1 VNHKEGNMT
10 EYLRTKRAFIVFAL
24 ATAWSPLAAA
34 PPGLIRLSVDG
45 TRIIASEKNRASAV
59 SLQRDL
65 AAFVGGEIPIIGDAR
80 LTDEQMN
87 RHDLILLG
95 DLNTNRLTARLYLNN
110 YAFVDALFPGPGG
123 HLIKT
128 VVDPFGR
135 GRSMILVAG
144 SDTEGTRRAAERFA
158 AIVRE
163 RGAELPL
170 LHDVA
175 ADSLRT
181 IAPPLRQD
189 VPRLNEENR
198 RLFIESAGESALARA
213 YTYAKNYYFT
223 NDPIWVDLYK
233 GVLFYYADEARA
245 RNNWRFAPRLE
256 FYFVLGAL
264 VETWKLIEYDPVFTD
279 GDRKKIRSLL
289 SGLAQYLS
297 QITYLTPRGN
307 PSGEPRQNHTTFAS
321 LSLDA
326 AYRYFSRE
334 GHPNAPAWKAAAER
348 MLSGQARTHR
358 ADDDAGHYGW
368 YAPVHTWVYF
378 QRHEPKRL
386 ADNHLIRN
394 LGDLA
399 LMLTD
404 NRLDELTHGD
414 VPVYIP
420 ERQISDLPAEM
431 VQVSGR
437 NSPGAPAVRPRYL
450 GPVLSIAYFAT
461 RDPAYAWGYRW
472 VTHNA
477 PAAPGVQLGIAVPLY
492 AAPMS
497 ASLPAPERFFGVKAV
512 MLDDA
517 TLEQVASRV
526 WDQRWV
532 PHRGESYFDK
542 LSIRPSFNEQDEYLA
557 IDGVSALA
565 HGHEDANAVLRLTW
579 KDRIWLADLDY
590 NRTLPRYH
598 NTIEIIR
605 DGQTGVCPPFA
616 ALRGRAD
623 FDSIG
628 LVSSRLEHYTG
639 LHWTRNIV
647 WLRGKCFVFIDH
659 LEAAEEGNY
668 DLRCRW
674 RTLGEAVLVGNGRRM
689 EVRQPGVSFHIVSA
703 DLSSLAITRDAPA
716 QNDWRAYIYAEGGE
730 KVLLERQRTRLAPGA
745 SVSFANLL
753 YARSDKDP
761 APAFDLL
768 SLDDG
773 LSLLDEGDSTSVIG
787 IAPQPRALGPI
798 KIQADVFRLASG
810 SLEACN
816 LTFLK
821 SGQQRLSTDAPVN
834 LIMNNGGSGRI
845 VNERAVGIRST
856 GLVFTDRKEW
866 TDTDGEI
873 RLEPGEHGFIF
884 GEAVFDEELVR
895 SLALDARVPVRK
907 APQSEVDFGMEKTWE
922 LSLGA
927 DVTAVI
933 ADPAVSGAY
942 FVGLSDGRIGR
953 LKPPGEFIEIAR
965 MKGDIR
971 ALLMLEDHTGPLLV
985 AGDGAA
991 VVGAFRRTGEKVW
1004 NETFG
1009 LNRSRLEKIKCLA
1022 RLQKP
1027 DGARLI
1033 VATEGS
1039 RIHSF
1044 TLEGKR
1050 EWMSAFKYHSA
1061 TRLVVADLDADG
1073 DAEIVIGNEYHTP
1086 VNVFDDAGNVLWEAW
1101 EQVGSESRSTTE
1113 YIGTFAHSLLVERLD
1128 EEQSPAIV
1136 LGTETD
1142 EVLSIQPDGRRIYWR
1157 ANVGGEVHSLVSADL
1172 DGDGRKELIAG
1183 TGSGYLTAVDA
1194 RGARR
1199 WCRPIEGGVTG
1210 LRFDRF
1216 EDLDLPVIA
1225 FATAR
1230 GRVGLL
1236 DPEGQLVGLGDA
1248 SLPIRHLALH
1258 NQTEKEYLLTTEG
1271 GGIGIWR
1278 WRPPRSVYGPQFRTG
1293 RHRY

>member
-1 VNHKEGNMT
+1 MVPYFRNRM
-10 EYLRTKRAFIVFAL
+10 LLFVFMA
-24 ATAWSPLAAA
+24 AWSLLAAA
-34 PPGLIRLSVDG
+34 GPGAIRLSPER
-45 TRIIASEKNRASAV
+45 TRIVASEQNRAAAV

-65 AAFVGGEIPIIGDAR
+65 AAVISGEIPIIDDAQ
-80 LTDEQMN
+80 LTDEQMAQY
-87 RHDLILLG
+87 DLILLG
-95 DLNTNRLTARLYLNN
+95 DLNTNRVTARLYFNN
-110 YAFVDALFPGPGG
+110 YAFVDAFFPGAGG
-123 HLIKT
+123 HFIKT

-135 GRSMILVAG
+135 GRSMILAAG
-144 SDTEGTRRAAERFA
+144 SDAEGTRRAAERLA
-158 AIVRE
+158 AIARE

-175 ADSLRT
+175 AESLRT
-181 IAPPLRQD
+181 IVPPARED
-189 VPRLNEENR
+189 IPRLNEENR

-213 YTYAKNYYFT
+213 YTYAKHYYFT
-223 NDPIWVDLYK
+223 NDPIWIDLYK
-233 GVLFYYADEARA
+233 GVLFYYADEARE
-245 RNNWRFAPRLE
+245 RKNWRFAPRLE

-264 VETWKLIEYDPVFTD
+264 VETWKLIEYDPVFTED
-279 GDRKKIRSLL
+279 DRAKIQSLF

-326 AYRYFSRE
+326 AYRFFSRE
-334 GHPNAPAWKAAAER
+334 GDPRAPAWKAVADR

-368 YAPVHTWVYF
+368 YAPIHAWVYF
-378 QRHEPKRL
+378 LRHEPDRL
-386 ADNHLIRN
+386 ADNRMIHN

-420 ERQISDLPAEM
+420 ERQINDLPPEM

-437 NSPGAPAVRPRYL
+437 NSPGAPAIRPRYL

-472 VTHNA
+472 VTQGKS
-477 PAAPGVQLGIAVPLY
+477 AAPGVQLGIAVPLY
-492 AAPMS
+492 AAPM
-497 ASLPAPERFFGVKAV
+497 PENPPPPERFLGVKV
-512 MLDDA
+512 MMLDDA

-532 PHRGESYFDK
+532 PRRGEPYFDK
-542 LSIRPSFNEQDEYLA
+542 LSIRSSFDEQDEYLA
-557 IDGVSALA
+557 IDGVSAMA

-598 NTIEIIR
+598 NTIEVIR

-616 ALRGRAD
+616 TLRGRAD
-623 FDSIG
+623 FGSVG
-628 LVSSRLEHYTG
+628 LVSSCLEHYTG
-639 LHWTRNIV
+639 LHWTRNIL

-674 RTLGEAVLVGNGRRM
+674 RTLGKATLADNGRRM
-689 EVRQPGVSFHIVSA
+689 DVKQPGASFHIVSA
-703 DLSSLAITRDAPA
+703 DPSSLAITRDAPA

-730 KVLLERQRTRLAPGA
+730 KILLERRRATLAPGA
-745 SVSFANLL
+745 SVSFTNLL
-753 YARSDKDP
+753 YARSDSEP
-761 APAFDLL
+761 ERALDLL
-768 SLDDG
+768 ALDDAAFV
-773 LSLLDEGDSTSVIG
+773 LDEGDSTSIVG
-787 IAPQPRALGPI
+787 IAPQPRAIGPI
-798 KIQADVFRLASG
+798 TIQADVFRLAPG

-821 SGQQRLSTDAPVN
+821 SGEQRLIADAPVN
-834 LIMNNGGSGRI
+834 LIMKDGRSGTIITGR
-845 VNERAVGIRST
+845 RVGIRSI
-856 GLVFTDRKEW
+856 GLVFTDRQAR
-866 TDTDGEI
+866 TDAGGEH
-873 RLEPGEHGFIF
+873 RLEPGEHGFTF
-884 GEAVFDEELVR
+884 AEAVVDVKQIR
-895 SLALDARVPVRK
+895 SLVLDARVPARQ
-907 APQSEVDFGMEKTWE
+907 APQSEVDFGMEKEWE

-927 DVTAVI
+927 EATAI
-933 ADPAVSGAY
+933 IGDPAAVGAY
-942 FVGLSDGRIGR
+942 FLGLDDGRIGR
-953 LKPPGEFIEIAR
+953 LQPPGKFTEIAR

-971 ALLMLEDHTGPLLV
+971 ALLMLEDRTGPLLI

-991 VVGAFRRTGEKVW
+991 VVAAFRLTGEQVW

-1022 RLQKP
+1022 RLKKP
-1027 DGARLI
+1027 DGVRLI

-1044 TLEGKR
+1044 TLDGKR

-1061 TRLVVADLDADG
+1061 TRLVVTDLDGDS

-1086 VNVFDDAGNVLWEAW
+1086 VNVFDDAGNVIWEAW
-1101 EQVGSESRSTTE
+1101 EQVGSESRSRTG
-1113 YIGTFAHSLLVERLD
+1113 YIGTFAHSLMVERLD

-1142 EVLSIQPDGRRIYWR
+1142 EVFSIRPDGRRVYWR
-1157 ANVGGEVHSLVSADL
+1157 ANVGGEVHCLVAADL
-1172 DGDGRKELIAG
+1172 DGDDRNELIAG
-1183 TGSGYLTAVDA
+1183 TGSGYLTALDS
-1194 RGARR
+1194 RGGRR
-1199 WCRPIEGGVTG
+1199 WVRPVEGSVTG

-1216 EDLDLPVIA
+1216 EDLDLPVVV
-1225 FATAR
+1225 FATAACR
-1230 GRVGLL
+1230 IGLL
-1236 DPEGQLVGLGDA
+1236 DPEGQLVALGDA
-1248 SLPIRHLALH
+1248 GAPVCDLILH
-1258 NQTEKEYLLTTEG
+1258 DQFDKKYLVATTDG
-1271 GGIGIWR
+1271 FVQIWR
-1278 WRPPRSVYGPQFRTG
+1278 WRPPRSVWGPQFRTG

>member
-1 VNHKEGNMT
+1 MT
-10 EYLRTKRAFIVFAL
+10 VCLRNRLFLLFAGM
-24 ATAWSPLAAA
+24 AVWSSLAADA
-34 PPGLIRLSVDG
+34 PGEIRLSPER
-45 TRIIASEKNRASAV
+45 TRIVASDPHRMSAQF
-59 SLQRDL
+59 LQREL
-65 AAFVGGEIPIIGDAR
+65 AAVTGGEIPIIDDQR
-80 LTDEQMN
+80 LTDEQMGWF
-87 RHDLILLG
+87 DLILLG
-95 DLNTNRLTARLYLNN
+95 DLNTNRVTARLYFNN

-123 HLIKT
+123 HFIKT
-128 VVDPFGR
+128 VVDPFGA
-135 GRSMILVAG
+135 GRSMILAAG
-144 SDTEGTRRAAERFA
+144 SDAEGTRRAAERLA
-158 AIVRE
+158 EIARR
-163 RGAELPL
+163 RGAKLPF
-170 LHDVA
+170 LHDA
-175 ADSLRT
+175 AAESLRT
-181 IAPPLRQD
+181 IVSPARQD
-189 VPRLNEENR
+189 VQRLNEENR

-223 NDPIWVDLYK
+223 NDSVWIDLYK

-245 RNNWRFAPRLE
+245 RDNWRFAPRLE

-264 VETWKLIEYDPVFTD
+264 VETWKLIEYDPVFSD
-279 GDRKKIRSLL
+279 NDREKIRRLF

-334 GHPNAPAWKAAAER
+334 GDPRAPAWKEVADR
-348 MLSGQARTHR
+348 MLAGQARTHR

-368 YAPVHTWVYF
+368 YAPVHAWVYLM
-378 QRHEPKRL
+378 RHEPDRL
-386 ADNHLIRN
+386 ADNRMIRN

-431 VQVSGR
+431 VEVSGR
-437 NSPGAPAVRPRYL
+437 NSPGAPAIRPRYL

-472 VTHNA
+472 VTHGA

-492 AAPMS
+492 AAP
-497 ASLPAPERFFGVKAV
+497 LPANPPPPGRFFGVKAM
-512 MLDDA
+512 MLDEA

-532 PHRGESYFDK
+532 PRRGEPYFDK

-557 IDGVSALA
+557 MDGVSALA

-605 DGQTGVCPPFA
+605 DGRTGVCPPFA
-616 ALRGRAD
+616 VLRGRAD
-623 FDSIG
+623 FADVG

-647 WLRGKCFVFIDH
+647 WLRGTCFVFIDH
-659 LEAAEEGNY
+659 LEAAEQGDY

-674 RTLGEAVLVGNGRRM
+674 RTLGEATLAEDGRRM
-689 EVRQPGVSFHIVSA
+689 DVRQPGASFHVVSA
-703 DLSSLAITRDAPA
+703 DPSSLSIGRDAPA

-730 KVLLERQRTRLAPGA
+730 RILLERRRETLAPGA

-753 YARSDKDP
+753 YARADSEP
-761 APAFDLL
+761 ERILDLL
-768 SLDDG
+768 ALDEG
-773 LSLLDEGDSTSVIG
+773 AYVLDEGDSASIVGIVPRRRAIG
-787 IAPQPRALGPI
+787 PLE
-798 KIQADVFRLASG
+798 IQADIFRLAPG

-821 SGQQRLSTDAPVN
+821 SGEQRLIADAPVN
-834 LIMNNGGSGRI
+834 LIMKDGRSGKMI
-845 VNERAVGIRST
+845 TERPVVVRST
-856 GLVFTDRKEW
+856 GLTFTNRQGQ
-866 TDTDGEI
+866 TSGRGEH
-873 RLEPGEHGFIF
+873 RLEPGEHQFIF
-884 GEAVFDEELVR
+884 AEALFNEELVLT
-895 SLALDARVPVRK
+895 LALDAHVPVRQT
-907 APQSEVDFGMEKTWE
+907 PPSEVNFGMEKAWE
-922 LSLGA
+922 LPLGA
-927 DVTAVI
+927 EATALI
-933 ADPAVSGAY
+933 GDPTVAGAY
-942 FVGLSDGRIGR
+942 FVGLADGRIGR
-953 LKPPGEFIEIAR
+953 FQPPGGFAEIAR

-971 ALLMLEDHTGPLLV
+971 ALLMLEDRTGRLLV

-991 VVGAFRRTGEKVW
+991 VVSAFRPTGEPVW
-1004 NETFG
+1004 SETFG

-1022 RLQKP
+1022 RLDKA
-1027 DGARLI
+1027 DGPHLV

-1044 TLEGKR
+1044 RLDGKR

-1061 TRLVVADLDADG
+1061 TRLVVTDLDADG
-1073 DAEIVIGNEYHTP
+1073 DSEIIIGNEYHTP
-1086 VNVFDDAGNVLWEAW
+1086 VNVFDDAGNVIWEAW

-1142 EVLSIQPDGRRIYWR
+1142 EVFSIRADGRRVYWS
-1157 ANVGGEVHSLVSADL
+1157 ANVGGEVHCLAPADL

-1183 TGSGYLTAVDA
+1183 TGSGYLTALEA

-1199 WCRPIEGGVTG
+1199 WCRQVEGGVTG

-1216 EDLDLPVIA
+1216 EDLDLPVIVFVSA
-1225 FATAR
+1225 G
-1230 GRVGLL
+1230 GRIGLL
-1236 DPEGQLVGLGDA
+1236 DPQGRLVGLGDA
-1248 SLPIRHLALH
+1248 GAPVRLLTLH
-1258 NQTEKEYLLTTEG
+1258 DRQGKEYLSAAADG
-1271 GGIGIWR
+1271 RISIWR
-1278 WRPPRSVYGPQFRTG
+1278 WRPPRSMYGPQFRTG